1 METHKQGRDWTSIL
15 KKCLNNFMYRGTLE
29 KETFLFQELAL
40 KGLLGQYVTIL
51 CCGDG
56 REVGKILFADQ
67 FYPQIEKLIGI
78 DILEMSIQQVQEKID
93 TVWAEYNVDVEV
105 KLEDAK
111 ATSIEKYSQDTIF
124 LMLTMVNFDNEF
136 IDSIMSHVYE
146 LLKPDGRFVF
156 SVFNENAL
164 ETRLEVYEGFAPI
177 KWYKR
182 DGIIVFSDVS
192 ENALDTRLHVDE
204 GMRDGYVRFKDGW
217 PEAEFSRQFTSSD
230 IYEICERSGFARPE
244 LDSSF
249 ITHLAVVQ
257 KQSYVDQLNAMHHS
271 YMYQLNLLDTL
282 QQSYVD
288 ELNVQRGNKALMAC
302 ALFLMM
308 INSVYGNQ
316 GKQECSGVVRTT
328 EVAPGGGTYD
338 FCIEEQ

>member
-1 METHKQGRDWTSIL
+1 METYKEDRDWSSIL
-15 KKCLNNFMYRGTLE
+15 KKCFKNTRYRGTLE
-29 KETFLFQELAL
+29 KEKRLIQELASEG
-40 KGLLGQYVTIL
+40 KLGENVTVL

-56 REVGKILFADQ
+56 REMGDILDANQ
-67 FYPQIEKLIGI
+67 CYPQVKKLTGI
-78 DILEMSIQQVQEKID
+78 DLLETSIQQVQDQID
-93 TVWAEYNVDVEV
+93 GVWADYNVEVEV
-105 KLEDAK
+105 KKEDAL
-111 ATSIEKYSQDTIF
+111 ATSINKHTQDTIF
-124 LMLTMVNFDNEF
+124 ILLTMVNFDNEF

-164 ETRLEVYEGFAPI
+164 DTRLEVYEGFAPI

-182 DGIIVFSDVS
+182 DGIIVFSDVT
-192 ENALDTRLHVDE
+192 ENALDTSLHVDE
-204 GMRDGYVRFKDGW
+204 GMRDGYVKFEDDW

-288 ELNVQRGNKALMAC
+288 QLNAQRRNTALIAC

-308 INSVYGNQ
+308 INNMYANQ
-316 GKQECSGVVRTT
+316 GKQECYGAVTT
-328 EVAPGGGTYD
+328 MEVAPGGGTYD
-338 FCIEEQ
+338 FCIED

>member
-1 METHKQGRDWTSIL
+1 METHKQGRDWSSIL
-15 KKCLNNFMYRGTLE
+15 EKCFKNTRYRGSLE
-29 KETFLFQELAL
+29 KEKRLIQELASE
-40 KGLLGQYVTIL
+40 GSLGENVTVL

-56 REVGKILFADQ
+56 REMGDILDANQ
-67 FYPQIEKLIGI
+67 NYPQVKKLTGI
-78 DILEMSIQQVQEKID
+78 DLLKTSIKQVQDLID
-93 TVWAEYNVDVEV
+93 GVWAEYNVEVEL
-105 KLEDAK
+105 KLENAL
-111 ATSIEKYSQDTIF
+111 ATSIDKHTQDTIF
-124 LMLTMVNFDNEF
+124 ILLTLVNFDNEF
-136 IDSIMSHVYE
+136 IDNLLSHAYE

-156 SVFNENAL
+156 SVFNESAL
-164 ETRLEVYEGFAPI
+164 DTRLQVYEGFAPI

-204 GMRDGYVRFKDGW
+204 GMRDGYVRFEDDW

-257 KQSYVDQLNAMHHS
+257 KRSYVDQLNAMHHS

-288 ELNVQRGNKALMAC
+288 QLNVQRGNKALMAC

-308 INSVYGNQ
+308 IIICMRIKVSRSAMGCNNYG
-316 GKQECSGVVRTT
+316 GSS
-328 EVAPGGGTYD
+328 GGGTYD